1 MQGVTE
7 FVEQSFDLLVR
18 QERRLIGCRRRKVAK
33 QGDGWSLVFFIR
45 QQFATDDFELGEVI
59 EFSFTRE
66 HIQIKHPKRFASRGI
81 GDHVKLEVVDPCVR
95 HGNFFELQTKDVL
108 INVEHAVQDLLEREI

>member
-7 FVEQSFDLLVR
+7 FVEQSIDLLVR
-18 QERRLIGCRRRKVAK
+18 QQRQLISCRRRKIAK
-33 QGDGWSLVFFIR
+33 QGDGWSLVFSIR
-45 QQFATDDFELGEVI
+45 QQFAAHNFELGEVI

-66 HIQIKHPKRFASRGI
+66 HIQIKHPKRFASGGI
-81 GDHVKLEVVDPCVR
+81 GDHVKLEVVDPFVR

-108 INVEHAVQDLLEREI
+108 IKVE